1 MQNVLLRVCF
11 SQQLR
16 LRTGTSLLCYI
27 RALTLGD
34 ARSKGT
40 PDWRLLLNILD
51 MVVAA
56 D

>member
-1 MQNVLLRVCF
+1 MQNVLLCVCF

-16 LRTGTSLLCYI
+16 LRAGTSLLCYI

-34 ARSKGT
+34 ARSKGANR
-40 PDWRLLLNILD
+40 RLLLNILD

-56 D
+56 Y